1 MLRSGIPLVRKGI
14 NYSFLHKSIQD
25 YLVAKNIYDDLIEF
39 EKKFDYELFYCFL
52 EIFKDK

>member
-25 YLVAKNIYDDLIEF
+25 FLVAKNVYDDLIEF

-52 EIFKDK
+52 EVLKDK